1 MLFEFVSLFISVN
14 GEQQI
19 RFCKNQEDKKSCFKI
34 FNNDPDANSN
44 DLHTKKTNTDLK
56 QCAPEYAGCEYKFYY
71 EKKIESVNYYN
82 ADQDDND
89 EVFIFFRQKDI
100 EDTNENEWVP
110 QIKCSEIPMAELIG
124 AAGGEDGQ
132 INSRKWKKNSLLEIK
147 FFFII

>member
-1 MLFEFVSLFISVN
+1 M
-14 GEQQI
+14 
-19 RFCKNQEDKKSCFKI
+19 
-34 FNNDPDANSN
+34 FNNDPHANSN
-44 DLHTKKTNTDLK
+44 DLPTKKTNTDLK

-132 INSRKWKKNSLLEIK
+132 ISSRAEMEKKFHYRKSI
-147 FFFII
+147 FFF